1 MNVEPEWLPWAREI
15 AAIAQSGL
23 AFAPSFH
30 DRERYERLRTLSASM
45 IASQTAVR
53 FERIAALFG
62 CETGYATP
70 KVDVRGAVF
79 DREMRLLMVRERAD
93 ADRWSLPGGW
103 ADVNLTAAANV
114 IKEVEE
120 ESGFRVRVTKLA
132 AVLDRTRQGHT
143 PGIFSCYKLFF
154 LCEVIGGAAAASDE
168 TSAVGWFAEDRVPE
182 ELSLGRV
189 LPAQIRR
196 LFQHARDAAL
206 PTDFE

>member
-1 MNVEPEWLPWAREI
+1 MNVEPEWLAWAREI

-23 AFAPSFH
+23 AFSPNQY
-30 DRERYERLRTLSASM
+30 DRERYERLRTLSAIM
-45 IASQTAVR
+45 IASRAAER
-53 FERIAALFG
+53 FERIEALFG
-62 CETGYATP
+62 CEAGYATP

-79 DREMRLLMVRERAD
+79 DGEMRILLVRERAD

-103 ADVNLTAAANV
+103 ADVNLTAAENV

-120 ESGFRVRVTKLA
+120 ESGLRVRAVKLA
-132 AVLDRTRQGHT
+132 VVFDRTRQGHT

-154 LCEVIGGAAAASDE
+154 LCEVIGGAAAPGCE
-168 TSAVGWFAEDRVPE
+168 TSAVGWFAEDRIPDD
-182 ELSLGRV
+182 LSLGRV
-189 LPAQIRR
+189 LPGQIRR